1 MENFKRFTA
10 GQARELKRSSA
21 ERTIYERVMNGIYTS
36 IRQTCRTYSSHTV
49 NLRDYNG
56 TLVEKA
62 IKTLLDDGYTVE
74 FDYMTGIM
82 TVKW

>member
-1 MENFKRFTA
+1 MGNLKRFTA
-10 GQARELKRSSA
+10 DQAREFKRSSA
-21 ERTIYERVMNGIYTS
+21 EHTIYERVMNGIYTN

-49 NLRDYNG
+49 NLRDYSG
-56 TLVEKA
+56 TLVEKV
-62 IKTLLDDGYTVE
+62 IKTLLDDGYKVE